1 MSTLSWAVALRFA
14 LSPLGSLSYV
24 SKLAFI
30 GLIVSTGVLLLVISV
45 VNGFDRELRER
56 VLAVNPHFTVSTP
69 SGFSELDL
77 LEDLPGNGIA
87 SAVAVAQTTVILAA
101 NNNLATASL
110 VGVDAEAYAQ
120 VSDVGTFLLSDRS
133 DPVADASTQTLSVVH
148 RSGFGMVIG
157 RTLARRL
164 GITVGD
170 AVVVMLA
177 QPTISVVGAIP
188 RQKRFAIVDVFD
200 SASQLDNQ
208 GAFISLANAQRLM
221 QLGNRSNAIH
231 GRLTELFDF
240 AKAGAFLSA
249 QFTDQVSIRSWM
261 STYGNLYQAIA
272 VQKTTLFALFLLL
285 IGVAAFNLISSLM
298 MLVEHHRGDI
308 AILRS
313 MGATNR
319 QIIGLFCSLGL
330 LLGIGGIVLG
340 LCLGSTL
347 AWSLEALF
355 PAMQSIIGT
364 ELMTQYFI
372 SYLPVDVRW
381 IDVVAIFV
389 VALSLSFVASVYP
402 AWRAS
407 KLLPSR
413 VLAHE

>member
-1 MSTLSWAVALRFA
+1 MALRFA

-101 NNNLATASL
+101 NNNLATVSL

-120 VSDVGTFLLSDRS
+120 VSDIGTFLLSAQS
-133 DPVADASTQTLSVVH
+133 DPVAGASTQTLSAVH

-389 VALSLSFVASVYP
+389 VALSLSFAASVYP

>member
-1 MSTLSWAVALRFA
+1 MALRFA

-120 VSDVGTFLLSDRS
+120 VSDIGTFLLSAQS
-133 DPVADASTQTLSVVH
+133 DPVADASTQTLSAVH

-240 AKAGAFLSA
+240 ATAGAFLSA

>member
-1 MSTLSWAVALRFA
+1 MALRFA

-120 VSDVGTFLLSDRS
+120 VSDIGTFLLSAQS
-133 DPVADASTQTLSVVH
+133 DPVVDASTQTLSAVH

-389 VALSLSFVASVYP
+389 VALSLCFAASVYP

>member
-1 MSTLSWAVALRFA
+1 MALRFA

-120 VSDVGTFLLSDRS
+120 VSDIGTFLLSAQS
-133 DPVADASTQTLSVVH
+133 DPVADASTQTLSAVH

-231 GRLTELFDF
+231 GRLTKLFDF
-240 AKAGAFLSA
+240 AEAGAFLSA

-381 IDVVAIFV
+381 IDVAAIFV

>member
-1 MSTLSWAVALRFA
+1 
-14 LSPLGSLSYV
+14 
-24 SKLAFI
+24 
-30 GLIVSTGVLLLVISV
+30 
-45 VNGFDRELRER
+45 
-56 VLAVNPHFTVSTP
+56 
-69 SGFSELDL
+69 
-77 LEDLPGNGIA
+77 
-87 SAVAVAQTTVILAA
+87 
-101 NNNLATASL
+101 
-110 VGVDAEAYAQ
+110 
-120 VSDVGTFLLSDRS
+120 
-133 DPVADASTQTLSVVH
+133 
-148 RSGFGMVIG
+148 
-157 RTLARRL
+157 
-164 GITVGD
+164 
-170 AVVVMLA
+170 
-177 QPTISVVGAIP
+177 
-188 RQKRFAIVDVFD
+188 
-200 SASQLDNQ
+200 
-208 GAFISLANAQRLM
+208 
-221 QLGNRSNAIH
+221 
-231 GRLTELFDF
+231 
-240 AKAGAFLSA
+240 
-249 QFTDQVSIRSWM
+249 
-261 STYGNLYQAIA
+261 
-272 VQKTTLFALFLLL
+272 
-285 IGVAAFNLISSLM
+285 AAFNLISSLM

>member
-1 MSTLSWAVALRFA
+1 MALRFA

-120 VSDVGTFLLSDRS
+120 VSDIGTFLLSAQS
-133 DPVADASTQTLSVVH
+133 DPVADASTQTLSAVH

-221 QLGNRSNAIH
+221 QLGNGSNAIH

-381 IDVVAIFV
+381 IDVAAIFV

>member
-69 SGFSELDL
+69 SGFGELDL

-120 VSDVGTFLLSDRS
+120 VSDIGTFLLSAQS
-133 DPVADASTQTLSVVH
+133 DPVADASTQTLSAVH
-148 RSGFGMVIG
+148 GSGFGMVIG